1 MGKLRQLLR
10 DYIARIVIET
20 FSKDSLKSIL
30 EKIVEYLKEQ
40 AKTTEN
46 IVDDWLVEALEN
58 IVNDE
63 KKIDLIYNFIKRY
76 IIPADGI
83 CCSLPASSDFNNLTI
98 ALTDIENEKTVAEDV
113 TKCKAIGFV
122 QWLKLVELVVPLLI
136 DAYERFMKERR

>member
-20 FSKDSLKSIL
+20 FTTASLKSIL
-30 EKIVEYLKEQ
+30 EKIATYLKEQ

-63 KKIDLIYNFIKRY
+63 EKIGLIYNFLKRY
-76 IIPADGI
+76 IFPADGV
-83 CCSLPASSDFNNLTI
+83 CCSLPASSDFNKLTESI
-98 ALTDIENEKTVAEDV
+98 VNVENDKTVAEDV
-113 TKCKAIGFV
+113 ATCKAIGFA
-122 QWLKLVELVVPLLI
+122 QWLQLVELVVPLLI
-136 DAYERFMKERR
+136 DAYERFLKERK

>member
-83 CCSLPASSDFNNLTI
+83 CCSLPASSDFRKLSESI
-98 ALTDIENEKTVAEDV
+98 ASVENDKTVAKEID
-113 TKCKAIGFV
+113 TCKAIGMY
-122 QWLKLVELVVPLLI
+122 QWLQLVELVVPLLI
-136 DAYERFMKERR
+136 DAYERFIRDKR

>member
-20 FSKDSLKSIL
+20 FTTASLKSIL

-58 IVNDE
+58 IVNDDE
-63 KKIDLIYNFIKRY
+63 KIGLIYNFIKRY
-76 IIPADGI
+76 IIPADGV

-113 TKCKAIGFV
+113 TTCKAIGFV

-136 DAYERFMKERR
+136 DTYERFMKERK

>member
-10 DYIARIVIET
+10 DYIAKIVIET

-30 EKIVEYLKEQ
+30 EKVVEYLKEQ

-63 KKIDLIYNFIKRY
+63 EKIGLIYNFIKRY
-76 IIPADGI
+76 IIPADGV
-83 CCSLPASSDFNNLTI
+83 CCSLPTGNAYGSLTQEI
-98 ALTDIENEKTVAEDV
+98 VNVENDKTVAEDV
-113 TKCKAIGFV
+113 TTCKAIGFA
-122 QWLKLVELVVPLLI
+122 QWLQLVELVVPLLI
-136 DAYERFMKERR
+136 DAYERFIRDKR

>member
-10 DYIARIVIET
+10 DYIAKIVIET

-58 IVNDE
+58 IVNDDE
-63 KKIDLIYNFIKRY
+63 KIGLIYNFIKRY
-76 IIPADGI
+76 IIPADGV
-83 CCSLPASSDFNNLTI
+83 CCSLPTGNAYGSLTQE
-98 ALTDIENEKTVAEDV
+98 LVNVENDKTVAEEIDA
-113 TKCKAIGFV
+113 CKAIGFA
-122 QWLKLVELVVPLLI
+122 QWLQLVELVVPLLI
-136 DAYERFMKERR
+136 DAYERFLKERK

>member
-58 IVNDE
+58 IVNDDE
-63 KKIDLIYNFIKRY
+63 KIGLIYNFIKRY
-76 IIPADGI
+76 IIPADGV
-83 CCSLPASSDFNNLTI
+83 CCSLPTGNAYGSLTQEI
-98 ALTDIENEKTVAEDV
+98 VNAENDKTVAEEID
-113 TKCKAIGFV
+113 TCKAIGFV
-122 QWLKLVELVVPLLI
+122 QWLQLVELVVPLLI
-136 DAYERFMKERR
+136 DAYERFLRDKR